1 MDLTPVYCVNFRS
14 APKIKMPSRFE
25 TVTAFEKGENIVLKI
40 PFTGNPK
47 PDYTWYKD
55 NKPLKGSQ
63 YKQEASIPHCSCCFT
78 YTVV

>member
-1 MDLTPVYCVNFRS
+1 MNCVNFRS

-63 YKQEASIPHCSCCFT
+63 YKQEASITHCSRCIT